1 MNEIATEPLVR
12 FPGIFDLSAP
22 TLVTPALYVE
32 ELKVSVPPMHFG
44 GTGGDSD
51 GDGDDGDGDGGEGDG
66 EGADA

>member
-1 MNEIATEPLVR
+1 MNEITCEALVR
-12 FPGIFDLSAP
+12 FPSIFDLSAP
-22 TLVTPALYVE
+22 TLMMPAIYVE
-32 ELKVSVPPMHFG
+32 EPELPAAPLYLG